1 MEHRWGIRHL
11 LDVSVRLEGP
21 LETLAFAR
29 LRNVSSSGA
38 YLETRTA
45 PALDSRVLLELR
57 CGLGRDGG
65 RCRVAAYIV
74 RRDERGIGV
83 EWCEF
88 APQPVLALITSAWQA
103 ADVFEA
109 REHRAGSQAPP
120 LAREMR
126 SSARVDA
133 WPSPPVPAR
142 NPTAAHL

>member
-1 MEHRWGIRHL
+1 MEHRWGTRQL
-11 LDVSVRLEGP
+11 LDVSVGLEGLP
-21 LETLAFAR
+21 SFAR

-38 YLETRTA
+38 YLETRA
-45 PALDSRVLLELR
+45 SPALDSRVLLELR

-65 RCRVAAYIV
+65 RCRVAAYVV

-88 APQPVLALITSAWQA
+88 APQPVLALITSALQA
-103 ADVFEA
+103 ADMFEA
-109 REHRAGSQAPP
+109 RERRAGSRGLP

-133 WPSPPVPAR
+133 WSSPPVSAR